1 MRSLTE
7 LLAQGITLEWALL
20 FLLPD
25 LPGGFFEPRR
35 LTIPSSSETEIIT
48 DIYVEEASVDIPRE
62 ELPEIDFPEQE
73 MSLSELDTYTFIPKT
88 PYEF

>member
-1 MRSLTE
+1 MRSLAE
-7 LLAQGITLEWALL
+7 LLAQGIPLEWALL
-20 FLLPD
+20 FLLPNPPSD
-25 LPGGFFEPRR
+25 FFEPRR
-35 LTIPSSSETEIIT
+35 LTIPSSSTTELIT

-88 PYEF
+88 PYEL